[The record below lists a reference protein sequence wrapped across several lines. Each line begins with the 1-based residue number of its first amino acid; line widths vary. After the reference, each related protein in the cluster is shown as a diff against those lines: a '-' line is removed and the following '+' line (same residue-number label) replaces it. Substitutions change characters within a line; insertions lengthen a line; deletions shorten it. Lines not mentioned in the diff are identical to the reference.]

1 MTKCSVCGDKGCVW
15 CWKAFADA
23 PSFNETRE
31 WTFPNGH
38 KLKFGPD
45 DGEPYWGSLHAKIGW
60 VPELAEHQ
68 VEPDYEALGYPET
81 EALVYEHDRDMSTV
95 LWNYAEGLW
104 FNTYIPRWTDPWL
117 LISEMHAPSD

>member
-1 MTKCSVCGDKGCVW
+1 MT
-15 CWKAFADA
+15 
-23 PSFNETRE
+23 
-31 WTFPNGH
+31 
-38 KLKFGPD
+38 
-45 DGEPYWGSLHAKIGW
+45 
-60 VPELAEHQ
+60 
-68 VEPDYEALGYPET
+68 EPDYEALGYPET